1 MEIRDEVF
9 INAPIKKVL
18 ETFTNI
24 TCWTNWNTV
33 MTDISSDENSLIN
46 SKSIKCNF
54 RAFLFPIKLKIEL
67 EEVSKY
73 KKVVWSTK
81 KTGLIAQHEFT
92 FKKNKKG
99 VIVKSKEIFSGLL
112 AKSYF
117 VLTQKKIKNITST
130 FLQDLKKASE
140 KNLTNNSSLG

>member
-9 INAPIKKVL
+9 INAPIKQVW

-33 MTDISSDENSLIN
+33 MTDINSEENNLIN

-54 RAFLFPIKLKIEL
+54 HAFLFPIKLKIEV

-81 KTGLIAQHEFT
+81 KTGLIARHEFM
-92 FKKNKKG
+92 FKKHKKG
-99 VIVKSKEIFSGLL
+99 VIVKSREIFSGLL

-117 VLTQKKIKNITST
+117 VLPQKKIKNITST
-130 FLQDLKKASE
+130 FLQELKRASE
-140 KNLTNNSSLG
+140 KNLTDKSTLR